1 MNDALGMHLFQ
12 GEPPHRYVF
21 LAFKQP
27 DKIDVES
34 PAVAKYASRSCESA
48 GRTGFH
54 LPTFK
59 EDLGIG
65 SEAEPEAANYL
76 TVEHDDFVDSIVSFC
91 ATKY

>member
-1 MNDALGMHLFQ
+1 MNEAFFQ
-12 GEPPHRYVF
+12 GEPPHRYAF
-21 LAFKQP
+21 LAFTQP
-27 DKIDVES
+27 DKIDVKS

-65 SEAEPEAANYL
+65 SAAEPVAANYL
-76 TVEHDDFVDSIVSFC
+76 TVEYDDFVDSILSFC